1 MGGCAGGEGG
11 DSGRE
16 RGGKGEFL
24 RGRVRMGDVGLLGGG
39 YVGVGTGD
47 LGIWIV

>member
-1 MGGCAGGEGG
+1 MC
-11 DSGRE
+11 GR
-16 RGGKGEFL
+16 RGRRFWKKKGGKGEFFGG
-24 RGRVRMGDVGLLGGG
+24 GRVRMGDRGLLGGG

>member
-11 DSGRE
+11 DSGRK

-24 RGRVRMGDVGLLGGG
+24 GGRVRMGDLGLLGGG